1 MTDDYLKKDFER
13 VNKKFEELMQDGD
26 IQNME
31 KKLEN
36 LNNKPNPDSIDE
48 IWIQMY
54 TDVLEL
60 KKNKVEE
67 DLDKE
72 D

>member
-1 MTDDYLKKDFER
+1 MSDDYLKKDFER
-13 VNKKFEELMQDGD
+13 VNKKFEELMHDGD

-31 KKLEN
+31 KKLEA

-54 TDVLEL
+54 TDVLDL
-60 KKNKVEE
+60 KKNKHEE
-67 DLDKE
+67 DLKE
-72 D
+72 ED